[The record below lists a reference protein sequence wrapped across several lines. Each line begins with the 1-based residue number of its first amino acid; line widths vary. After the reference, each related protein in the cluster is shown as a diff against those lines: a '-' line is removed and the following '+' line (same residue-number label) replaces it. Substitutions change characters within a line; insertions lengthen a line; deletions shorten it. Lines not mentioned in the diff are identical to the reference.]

1 MKKILVLA
9 VASMIAVA
17 CSPVKISELQE
28 IGVNNQTCVLYFSK
42 PIKQPIRVSIDD
54 REIPIAL
61 PATGRQLEVHHLAVG
76 QHRLRVESDFYI
88 FSEPIRSFEYSPEA
102 NQVVLVF
109 AVRSYL
115 DETAPVHH
123 EQPGFFK
130 RAWNSMLFWRKK
142 TVEDV
147 SIDTSGVYGEFTD

>member
-1 MKKILVLA
+1 ML
-9 VASMIAVA
+9 AVA
-17 CSPVKISELQE
+17 CSPLRISELQE

-42 PIKQPIRVSIDD
+42 NITDPIRIFIDD
-54 REIPIAL
+54 REMPIAL
-61 PATGRQLEVHHLAVG
+61 PATGRQLEIHNLAVG
-76 QHRLRVESDFYI
+76 QHRLRMESDFYI
-88 FSEPIRSFEYSPEA
+88 ISEPIRTFEYNPEA

-115 DETAPVHH
+115 DQTAPVRR

-130 RAWNSMLFWRKK
+130 RVWNSMLFWRKK